1 MNAPADPSGEDSSAG
16 RIEAMLAG
24 FRTAPPAP
32 TVTAAAPAPAAQRR
46 PQDDAVRPLWQAE
59 GGRAA
64 ARRSPWW
71 QTGPVWALV
80 GLLVGI
86 AGSQGWQA
94 LRQQEQRDVALAS
107 SIGRTAPEPVA
118 AASPLTAVVPVPVV
132 PVVTES
138 PPAAPVAPVAPVAG
152 RPARPDSPAA
162 RCKQLKGAEFQRCLQ
177 AQCRK
182 DRFFAHRH
190 CVALY
195 ERNARP

>member
-1 MNAPADPSGEDSSAG
+1 
-16 RIEAMLAG
+16 
-24 FRTAPPAP
+24 
-32 TVTAAAPAPAAQRR
+32 
-46 PQDDAVRPLWQAE
+46 VRPLWQAE

-64 ARRSPWW
+64 APRSPWW
-71 QTGPVWALV
+71 QTRPVWALV

-118 AASPLTAVVPVPVV
+118 AASPVTAAVPVPVPVV
-132 PVVTES
+132 PIVTE
-138 PPAAPVAPVAPVAG
+138 PLPAARVAPVVPATPAAPAAV
-152 RPARPDSPAA
+152 RPARPDSPAT

-177 AQCRK
+177 VQCRK
-182 DRFFAHRH
+182 DRYFAHRQ